1 MDPNENRNQA
11 VFLLT
16 DMLIPDK
23 ELLEIRNDYER
34 IYNDTNVQVEL
45 FLYFI
50 GQDVTD
56 VREIQ
61 WEKCLRKGALF
72 SRVGTSIQVDELL
85 NLDLF

>member
-1 MDPNENRNQA
+1 MVDKTSGTAADPNENRNQA

-23 ELLEIRNDYER
+23 EMIEIRNEYER

-50 GQDVTD
+50 GQDIND

-61 WEKCLRKGALF
+61 WEKCLRKGAIIF
-72 SRVGTSIQVDELL
+72 FESR
-85 NLDLF
+85 